1 MVSSPPALGISY
13 TEVSLQYNALLTRA
27 TSPGTNFYSPRWEG
41 PPVPELIEWGQLNA
55 LDLLN
60 AGFAMLQKS
69 RYAIISASLHK

>member
-1 MVSSPPALGISY
+1 MAPSSPALGISN

-60 AGFAMLQKS
+60 SGFAMLS
-69 RYAIISASLHK
+69 NDR